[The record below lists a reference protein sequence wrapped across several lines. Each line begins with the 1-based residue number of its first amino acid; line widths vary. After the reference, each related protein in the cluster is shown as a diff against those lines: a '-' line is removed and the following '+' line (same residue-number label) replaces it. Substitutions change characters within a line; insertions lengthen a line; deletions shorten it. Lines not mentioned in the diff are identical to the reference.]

1 MAKFI
6 KVSELKFNP
15 DNPRIINEAKLEK
28 LKKSLTEFPQMMRL
42 RPIICSSKDD
52 KTVLGGN
59 MRLKSLID
67 LGYEEIPNEWVLF
80 ADELTDKQKKEF
92 IIKDNVSFG
101 DWDLDALSIDWD
113 SDLLE
118 DWGLDLINSDIQ
130 VLDDDNSNLDN
141 NNYGNTS
148 SKNTVPF
155 TVLSIGGLL
164 RREIAEQLVVYLVS
178 KGCDADDD
186 NGVLLEEIILEWL
199 EG

>member
-28 LKKSLTEFPQMMRL
+28 LKKSLIEFPQMMRL

-101 DWDLDALSIDWD
+101 DWDLDALDIDWD
-113 SDLLE
+113 NDLLQ
-118 DWGLDLINSDIQ
+118 DWGLETEKIEYPDIN
-130 VLDDDNSNLDN
+130 
-141 NNYGNTS
+141 
-148 SKNTVPF
+148 
-155 TVLSIGGLL
+155 
-164 RREIAEQLVVYLVS
+164 E
-178 KGCDADDD
+178 
-186 NGVLLEEIILEWL
+186 GVLGVTEKIELLIKFDNDEDKANMHQYLIEYTGEYKVIK
-199 EG
+199 